1 MKKNKK
7 NLAGHDDSV
16 YPGSYVS
23 PLNNKKIINEINN
36 CAGQTADHFP
46 VNVTDSADTFKIE
59 IAIPGIKKEEFL
71 ITAKKNSISVIVAH
85 KNEISN
91 ESPDSS
97 SHQLGSICFEKHFVL
112 PQNVDPEYLSA
123 EYTEG
128 ILCLHLSKTKQ
139 PARQPNTQIL
149 VY

>member
-36 CAGQTADHFP
+36 CAGQPADHFP